1 MRFDARLSAHLLV
14 FALGSTP
21 IETGLMFDSLDDC
34 LKAEQNMRA
43 EYLRDYNAWVAWAQ
57 ANKAESDYPEAQE
70 RDA

>member
-1 MRFDARLSAHLLV
+1 
-14 FALGSTP
+14 
-21 IETGLMFDSLDDC
+21 MFDSLDDC